1 MEENKLWNDGEEP
14 VVDEAGEGALDAL
27 RAELEAALEEKL
39 NRLLDDAMRVSRMSE
54 EERAAYEASRRE
66 SALDARE
73 KELAVRELRA
83 EALELLAAR
92 GLPKALADAIGY
104 ESRGAMLSAVDAIER
119 AFRQAVQEAVEE
131 RLRGAS
137 PAAGASAQGLD
148 EALLDDASY
157 YRLNYDNR

>member
-1 MEENKLWNDGEEP
+1 MEENKLWTDEDEQNPGE
-14 VVDEAGEGALDAL
+14 GEGAMDAL
-27 RAELEAALEEKL
+27 RAELEAALEAKL
-39 NRLLDDAMRVSRMSE
+39 NKLMDDAMRVSRMTE

-104 ESRGAMLSAVDAIER
+104 ESRAAMLSAVDAIER

-137 PAAGASAQGLD
+137 PAAGASAQSLD
-148 EALLDDASY
+148 DALLDDASY
-157 YRLNYDNR
+157 YRLNYANR

>member
-1 MEENKLWNDGEEP
+1 MEENKLWTDEDEQNPGE
-14 VVDEAGEGALDAL
+14 GEGAMDAL
-27 RAELEAALEEKL
+27 RAELEAALEAKL
-39 NRLLDDAMRVSRMSE
+39 NKLMDDAMRVSRMTE

-92 GLPKALADAIGY
+92 GLPKALADAVGY
-104 ESRGAMLSAVDAIER
+104 DSREGMLASVDAVER

-137 PAAGASAQGLD
+137 PAAGASAQSLD
-148 EALLDDASY
+148 DALLDDASY
-157 YRLNYDNR
+157 YRLNYANR